1 MMKQIQHT
9 ATTGR
14 RKQAMGITRSITVTF
29 MAVALL
35 LNGCASDQAVKD
47 AQVAYTAG
55 DYEGG
60 LNTLQQA
67 LTKEPN
73 SAPMRSAYL
82 SLRERSVMKIMTIA
96 DDARAQ
102 GKEEDAKRAYER
114 VIGLDKD
121 NTRARQGLQELE
133 RDRRHRTML
142 AKIKEDLKKGESNGV
157 AEKLREIITE
167 NTANQEAK
175 QLLAEVTQLAKTRT
189 VAETNISKAL
199 RKTLTIDFK
208 DAMLKDVIEIFSR
221 TTSINFVFDKDVKT
235 DQKVTVFLKETTIKE
250 AMEVVLLT
258 NQLEQRVLDTNTIL
272 LYPNTPA
279 KLKDYQ
285 ALTVRGFF
293 LSNADPD
300 QIATLLKT
308 LLKLKDVFIDKRQN
322 LITVRDTQENIRLA
336 EKMITLHD
344 YPESEVM
351 LEVEILEV
359 NRNRLTELGIKYP
372 DQLILTPLAATTGGA
387 VTLSDLQNLNASR
400 TGATMT
406 PLTVNAKSQSAD
418 VNLLANPRIRVRNRE
433 TAKVLIGDK
442 VPNIT
447 TTSSATG
454 FVSSNVQYLDVGLKL
469 EVVPTITPDNEIAI
483 KIALEVS
490 SVSSQVKSTDGTI
503 AYQIGTRTASTV
515 LRLRDGENQVLAG
528 LINDTDRES
537 ANKVPGLGDIPI
549 LGRLFSS
556 QANEKNKSE
565 IVLSITPR
573 LVRSTQRPDL
583 SSMEFESGTE
593 NNPRGIAIEPPA
605 KAPTSS
611 APPRSQK
618 PTPPPVPSV
627 SFPGF
632 GGGSGSLRWDAPSQ
646 VKANEVFTIK
656 LSMKPGQAVSG
667 VPLAIGFDASKFEIL
682 DVQEGDLFK
691 QSGASINFT
700 QRVDTA
706 LGQILVTE
714 NKIGADANGATAEG
728 TVVAVKLK
736 AIGAPGNSAFRLLS
750 FAAVGPN
757 GNAVAA
763 TPLPPLDVSV
773 VQ

>member
-1 MMKQIQHT
+1 MTKHIQRT
-9 ATTGR
+9 ATTR
-14 RKQAMGITRSITVTF
+14 IRKQAMGITRSITVTF
-29 MAVALL
+29 IAVALL
-35 LNGCASDQAVKD
+35 LNGCASDQAVKE
-47 AQVAYTAG
+47 AQIAYNLG
-55 DYEGG
+55 DYEAS

-73 SAPMRSAYL
+73 SAPVRSAYL
-82 SLRERSVMKIMTIA
+82 SLRERSVMKIMTVA
-96 DDARAQ
+96 DDARTQ

-133 RDRRHRTML
+133 RDRRHRTVL
-142 AKIKEDLKKGESNGV
+142 AKIKEDMKKGDSNGV

-167 NTANQEAK
+167 NAANQEAK
-175 QLLAEVTQLAKTRT
+175 QLLADVAQQAKTRT
-189 VAETNISKAL
+189 VVESNISKAL
-199 RKTLTIDFK
+199 RKTLSIDFK
-208 DAMLKDVIEIFSR
+208 DAMLKDLFEVFSR

-235 DQKVTVFLKETTIKE
+235 DQRVTVFLKETTIKE
-250 AMEVVLLT
+250 AMEVVLFT
-258 NQLEQRVLDTNTIL
+258 NQLEQRALDTNTIL

-300 QIATLLKT
+300 QMAILLKA
-308 LLKLKDVFIDKRQN
+308 LLKLKDVFVDKRQN
-322 LITVRDTQENIRLA
+322 LITVRDTPENIRLA

-359 NRNRLTELGIKYP
+359 NRNRLTDLGIKYP

-387 VTLSDLQNLNASR
+387 ITLSDLQNLSASR
-400 TGATMT
+400 TGATIT
-406 PLTVNAKSQSAD
+406 PLTINAKSQSAD
-418 VNLLANPRIRVRNRE
+418 INLLANPRIRVRNRE

-483 KIALEVS
+483 KISLEVS

-503 AYQIGTRTASTV
+503 AYQIGTRTAATV

-537 ANKVPGLGDIPI
+537 VNKVPGLGDIPL

-573 LVRSTQRPDL
+573 LVRSSQRPDL

-593 NNPRGIAIEPPA
+593 NNPRGIAIDPPA
-605 KAPTSS
+605 KAPASNA
-611 APPRSQK
+611 APRPQK
-618 PTPPPVPSV
+618 PALPSVPSV
-627 SFPGF
+627 PFPGL
-632 GGGSGSLRWDAPSQ
+632 GGASGSLRWEAPGQ

-656 LSMKPGQAVSG
+656 LRMVPGQAVSG

-682 DVQEGDLFK
+682 DVQEGDFFK
-691 QSGASINFT
+691 HGGASTTFT
-700 QRVDTA
+700 QRIDKVS
-706 LGQILVTE
+706 GQIFVTE
-714 NKIGADANGATAEG
+714 NKISADADGATVEG
-728 TVVAVKLK
+728 SIVAVKVK
-736 AIGAPGNSAFRLLS
+736 AIGAPGSSAFRLLS
-750 FAAVGPN
+750 LAAVGPN

-763 TPLPPLDVSV
+763 TPLPPLNVSV
-773 VQ
+773 VP